1 MGIAG
6 AAGVMLEEDATPV
19 ETGILAAALLQDGA
33 AERPISKTQAIV
45 PRKKLNIV
53 RVVLFI
59 RR

>member
-1 MGIAG
+1 MLEAG
-6 AAGVMLEEDATPV
+6 AAPV